1 MGFYIQLWEIALLII
16 AAAIAVIAV
25 FLVKSLKN
33 LNTTISRMDKLLEE
47 NENQL
52 NNLIKNTEKTFSNTA
67 DLTTAAKEGIQ
78 KVDNL
83 ITGATQPKSFGA
95 SAANAIINYSKYGFA
110 AVSLISGIINYRKR
124 KKRKYIK

>member
-16 AAAIAVIAV
+16 AAAIVVVAV

-33 LNTTISRMDKLLEE
+33 FNTTISRVNKLLEE

-52 NNLIKNTEKTFSNTA
+52 NNIIKNSEQAISNTA
-67 DLTTAAKEGIQ
+67 DLTGTAKSGIQ
-78 KVDNL
+78 KVDS
-83 ITGATQPKSFGA
+83 IISGAAQPKSIGA

-110 AVSLISGIINYRKR
+110 AISIISGIINYRRR
-124 KKRKYIK
+124 KKRKYSK